1 MNLPL
6 GNDFFVWEIV
16 ETVVITKVK
25 VDQTASWTIKHA
37 AIDTTWISSMVD
49 GWIPLHDIIFFTI
62 PFSCSKLSTW
72 KFWKLRFASSVF
84 NMLKYDSLI
93 WYNIPLWLGWGGVTI
108 FYGRKVALGTVLS
121 CHWLTLMFCWI
132 LDYDSGIAKKH
143 KSPTTVLT
151 PRAVMNN

>member
-1 MNLPL
+1 MNLPF

-93 WYNIPLWLGWGGVTI
+93 WYNIPLWLGWGGWLYFMVERWHWAQCCLVTGWPLCFVESLTMI
-108 FYGRKVALGTVLS
+108 RALPKTQ
-121 CHWLTLMFCWI
+121 
-132 LDYDSGIAKKH
+132 
-143 KSPTTVLT
+143 SPTTVLT